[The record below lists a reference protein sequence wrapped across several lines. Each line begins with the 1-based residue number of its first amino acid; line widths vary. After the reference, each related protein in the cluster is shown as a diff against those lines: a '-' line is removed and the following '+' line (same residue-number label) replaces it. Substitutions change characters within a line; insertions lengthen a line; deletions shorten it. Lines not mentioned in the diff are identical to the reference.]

1 MATTATLKKITK
13 DISKLEAK
21 KAGLEEK
28 KQALVSQINDIDKEI
43 QSLKAQEAA
52 LKIKN
57 VEKAALKNGKTVD
70 EVLDFLSENLTD
82 VLELMGDSKA
92 EDVSQETSDEQQLSE
107 EETEEQQ
114 DNEEPQD
121 DEDTELSDEGDE
133 DTEDTEDENDNSE
146 EPPVVSSV
154 WDR

>member
-13 DISKLEAK
+13 DISKLETK

-43 QSLKAQEAA
+43 QNLKAQEAA

-82 VLELMGDSKA
+82 VLELMGDSKT
-92 EDVSQETSDEQQLSE
+92 EDVSQETQETLDEQPSE
-107 EETEEQQ
+107 ETKEQ
-114 DNEEPQD
+114 QD
-121 DEDTELSDEGDE
+121 DEDTELSDESDE
-133 DTEDTEDENDNSE
+133 DAEDENDDSDE
-146 EPPVVSSV
+146 PVVTSI

>member
-107 EETEEQQ
+107 EEAEEQ
-114 DNEEPQD
+114 QD
-121 DEDTELSDEGDE
+121 DEDTELSDESDE
-133 DTEDTEDENDNSE
+133 DTEEETDDSE

>member
-13 DISKLEAK
+13 DISKLETK

-82 VLELMGDSKA
+82 VLELMGDSKT
-92 EDVSQETSDEQQLSE
+92 EDVSQETLDEQSSE

-114 DNEEPQD
+114 DDEEPQD
-121 DEDTELSDEGDE
+121 DEDTELSDESD
-133 DTEDTEDENDNSE
+133 EDTEDENDDSDE
-146 EPPVVSSV
+146 PVVTSV

>member
-92 EDVSQETSDEQQLSE
+92 EDVSQETSEEQQLSE
-107 EETEEQQ
+107 EETDEQ
-114 DNEEPQD
+114 QD
-121 DEDTELSDEGDE
+121 DEDTELSDESDE
-133 DTEDTEDENDNSE
+133 DAEDETDDSE
-146 EPPVVSSV
+146 EPVVSSV

>member
-1 MATTATLKKITK
+1 MAATTLGKVKK
-13 DISKLEAK
+13 DIAKLETK

-28 KQALVSQINDIDKEI
+28 KQALVGQINDIDKEI

-92 EDVSQETSDEQQLSE
+92 EDVSQETSDEQSSE
-107 EETEEQQ
+107 EET
-114 DNEEPQD
+114 EEPQD
-121 DEDTELSDEGDE
+121 DEDTELSDEGDSDE
-133 DTEDTEDENDNSE
+133 GDEDTEDENDDSE
-146 EPPVVSSV
+146 EPVVTSI

>member
-13 DISKLEAK
+13 DISKLETK

-43 QSLKAQEAA
+43 QSLKAQEDAV
-52 LKIKN
+52 KIKN

-82 VLELMGDSKA
+82 VLELMGDSKT
-92 EDVSQETSDEQQLSE
+92 EDVSQETSDEQPSE

-114 DNEEPQD
+114 D
-121 DEDTELSDEGDE
+121 DEDTEISDESDE
-133 DTEDTEDENDNSE
+133 DAEDESDDSDE
-146 EPPVVSSV
+146 PVVTSI

>member
-13 DISKLEAK
+13 DISKLETK

-82 VLELMGDSKA
+82 VLELMGDSKT
-92 EDVSQETSDEQQLSE
+92 EDVSQETLDEQSSE

-114 DNEEPQD
+114 DDEEPQD

-133 DTEDTEDENDNSE
+133 DTEDGNDDSDE
-146 EPPVVSSV
+146 PVVTSI

>member
-13 DISKLEAK
+13 DISKLETK

-107 EETEEQQ
+107 EETDEQ
-114 DNEEPQD
+114 QD
-121 DEDTELSDEGDE
+121 DEDTEISDESDE
-133 DTEDTEDENDNSE
+133 DTEDETDDSE
-146 EPPVVSSV
+146 EPVVSSI